1 MRLHLY
7 YKIAFTSLIFL
18 KLELTLSYSLNN
30 WSDFMYTTPVHVLLD
45 PECPNHIGFTYSLM
59 QKVSQ
64 VFYENPYI
72 FKD

>member
-45 PECPNHIGFTYSLM
+45 PECPNHIGKGLPRSSPDMVLNFHLQYHAKS
-59 QKVSQ
+59 
-64 VFYENPYI
+64 
-72 FKD
+72 